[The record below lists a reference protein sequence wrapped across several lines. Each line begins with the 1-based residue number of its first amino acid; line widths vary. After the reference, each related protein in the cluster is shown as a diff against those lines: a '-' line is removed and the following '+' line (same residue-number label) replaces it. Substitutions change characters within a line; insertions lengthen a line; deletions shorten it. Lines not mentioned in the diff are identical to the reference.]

1 MTLIVLKL
9 VKNKFS
15 LQIFATGSSQG
26 LLEEVRAVMEQAKA
40 SLAS

>member
-1 MTLIVLKL
+1 LAAKDQIAESSVLD
-9 VKNKFS
+9 S
-15 LQIFATGSSQG
+15 RG